1 MFDFDA
7 AVTAPFRMQPGLRR
21 LADGAVQL
29 TALDPAAG
37 AFAEKLQVLR
47 HEPGSALLSAPGFD
61 ARPALEALARQAHR
75 DAPQALQPDGD
86 RGLAAATLGW
96 SVGWDGALLP
106 LAHQSAH
113 AAAGA
118 VLAALPPEVR
128 AGGLASLALHEDF
141 AVVDGAEA
149 ALPWLAVCLPSHWV
163 PADKVG
169 RSFAQAHAPV
179 ADNALVV
186 NAARQLCAL
195 VCREPRWERFVW
207 TVVPHDGH
215 DHHPQRHRDR
225 WPAPPDESGLDA
237 WARSLWF
244 RTERQSFIPVA
255 GRTQA
260 VFTIHVA
267 VRPLPA
273 ALDTP
278 ARAATL
284 HAAIASMSE
293 AVIAYRGLAA
303 ARAPLLAWLARRAA
317 A

>member
-7 AVTAPFRMQPGLRR
+7 AVTAPFRMQPGLQR

-29 TALDPAAG
+29 TALDPTDS

-47 HEPGSALLSAPGFD
+47 REPGSALLSAPGFD
-61 ARPALEALARQAHR
+61 ARPALEALARQAQR
-75 DAPQALQPDGD
+75 DAPQALRPDGD
-86 RGLAAATLGW
+86 RGLAAPLLGW
-96 SVGWDGALLP
+96 SVAWDGAL
-106 LAHQSAH
+106 SASSPATH
-113 AAAGA
+113 ATAGA
-118 VLAALPPEVR
+118 VLAALPAER
-128 AGGLASLALHEDF
+128 RLAGLASLALHEDL
-141 AVVDGAEA
+141 AIVDGAEA

-207 TVVPHDGH
+207 TVVPHGGH
-215 DHHPQRHRDR
+215 DHHPQRHQDR
-225 WPAPPDESGLDA
+225 WPAAPDESGLDA

-255 GRTQA
+255 GKAQA

-267 VRPLPA
+267 VRPLPE
-273 ALDTP
+273 ALETP
-278 ARAATL
+278 ARAAAL